1 MVTLPRRS
9 GLQRRR
15 YVNSRNGVSMFDG
28 PFVESKELL
37 SGFVI
42 ITADSLDEAGRWAE
56 RYLDVV
62 ETDQVDVLEL
72 ES

>member
-1 MVTLPRRS
+1 MTSSRR
-9 GLQRRR
+9 GRR